1 MWFNRMKIEEES
13 PEEYG
18 YERIKFNFTESS
30 TTDKTMADVGI
41 KLPEN
46 LLLCYGD
53 HLGNE
58 NLRKVIAKDY
68 NLEADNV
75 IVTVGACMAVFAIY
89 STLLK
94 PNDHV
99 VVMFPNYPADVDI
112 TYSLG
117 CKTDLYKIT
126 AENDYKINIDELAA
140 MIKEDTKLVTIT
152 YPHNPTGAMIS
163 EEDLRKV
170 ISLCEEKGVYLLVDE
185 TYGDL
190 VPGERIARAAS
201 ISPMAISIESLSK
214 AIGIPGIRT
223 GWIVTQ
229 DKELLGRII
238 AAKEQICICGSV
250 VDEEC
255 AYQVLSRKEEILA
268 PIKKDI
274 AEKFAIVEEFM
285 ARQKVFDWVK
295 PAGGVVCFP
304 CIKPEIEIDTDEFYD
319 VLNNKYGVFVGPG
332 HWFSMDDRYFRLGY
346 AWPSKE
352 QLIEGLEY
360 LEKAV
365 EDTRKN

>member
-41 KLPEN
+41 ELPEN

-117 CKTDLYKIT
+117 CNTDLYKIT
-126 AENDYKINIDELAA
+126 AENGYKINIDELAA
-140 MIKEDTKLVTIT
+140 MIKEDTQTDIWCESIV
-152 YPHNPTGAMIS
+152 
-163 EEDLRKV
+163 DLY
-170 ISLCEEKGVYLLVDE
+170 EKGISVSSMSKVFSLAGIRLGWIARHDKEAVAAMLSHRDYNLISCGMLDE
-185 TYGDL
+185 T
-190 VPGERIARAAS
+190 
-201 ISPMAISIESLSK
+201 
-214 AIGIPGIRT
+214 
-223 GWIVTQ
+223 
-229 DKELLGRII
+229 I
-238 AAKEQICICGSV
+238 AAWL
-250 VDEEC
+250 
-255 AYQVLSRKEEILA
+255 LS
-268 PIKKDI
+268 
-274 AEKFAIVEEFM
+274 F
-285 ARQKVFDWVK
+285 
-295 PAGGVVCFP
+295 
-304 CIKPEIEIDTDEFYD
+304 
-319 VLNNKYGVFVGPG
+319 
-332 HWFSMDDRYFRLGY
+332 
-346 AWPSKE
+346 
-352 QLIEGLEY
+352 
-360 LEKAV
+360 
-365 EDTRKN
+365 